1 MPATARSRATPVL
14 ALSLALAL
22 AAAVGVAEAQTRG
35 GIVLRSRT
43 IVRVAPP
50 RVVQD
55 DPRLKWKEGKAAKCQ
70 PLGDFRAAL
79 STGERHMDLL
89 MRNGTR
95 LRARFDKR
103 CRAAD
108 FYAGFYVRPSPDGML
123 CADRDTVRAR
133 SGMTCRIEKFR
144 RLTLDD

>member
-1 MPATARSRATPVL
+1 MPARPSPRALPAL
-14 ALSLALAL
+14 AISLALAG
-22 AAAVGVAEAQTRG
+22 AVGVAEAQTRG

-50 RVVQD
+50 RVTQD
-55 DPRLKWKEGKAAKCQ
+55 DPRLRWKESKAAKCQ
-70 PLGDFRAAL
+70 PLEDIRAAL
-79 STGERHMDLL
+79 GTGDRRMDLL

-103 CRAAD
+103 CRAEE

-133 SGMTCRIEKFR
+133 SGMTCRIDRFR